1 MYDIPTSIVSGWNS
15 MGQVFLTAVSICVGS
30 LIALQAAA
38 NAKLGQSLAQPLW
51 SALIALTVSATTI
64 LIILIGARAPA
75 PTFAAISTAPLWSW
89 FGGLAGATF
98 VTAGILF
105 VPKIGA
111 ANFLVATIT
120 GQLILAALIDHNGW
134 LGVSTNSLDLKR
146 AAGIGLVLLGAVI
159 FAVGKNSV
167 DPS

>member
-89 FGGLAGATF
+89 L
-98 VTAGILF
+98 
-105 VPKIGA
+105 
-111 ANFLVATIT
+111 
-120 GQLILAALIDHNGW
+120 
-134 LGVSTNSLDLKR
+134 
-146 AAGIGLVLLGAVI
+146 
-159 FAVGKNSV
+159 
-167 DPS
+167 